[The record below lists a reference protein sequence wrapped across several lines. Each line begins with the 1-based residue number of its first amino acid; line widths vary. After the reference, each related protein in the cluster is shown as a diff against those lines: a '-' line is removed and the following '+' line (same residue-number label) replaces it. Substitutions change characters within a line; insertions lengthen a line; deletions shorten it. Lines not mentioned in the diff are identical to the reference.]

1 MIMISPPA
9 ALQRSGK
16 FSNGTSQLSEGGGG
30 APLLFSCA
38 SRKSLGVE
46 MEVEVEVEAIL
57 RLPRIYFEQLYWRYC
72 VAG

>member
-46 MEVEVEVEAIL
+46 VEVVVIL